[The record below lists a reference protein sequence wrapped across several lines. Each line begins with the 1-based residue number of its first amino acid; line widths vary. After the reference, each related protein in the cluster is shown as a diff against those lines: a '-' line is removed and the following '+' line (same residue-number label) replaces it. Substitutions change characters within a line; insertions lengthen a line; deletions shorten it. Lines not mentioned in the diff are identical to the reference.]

1 MKGHTWYPEN
11 NGRKDAPYKPPIHN
25 KGRDLERRTYLKIQH
40 SISVPGLQKPIIGSV
55 NEKGEIRKNVPL
67 VIKAVSY
74 HEEKRRITNYYFV
87 GSDHVWYAPYEYF
100 KHQVRSCLKR
110 KKKDPLKYQENSFI
124 YILSEEIRKNPDRL
138 SGWKGTIESITL
150 PVEVASID
158 DIL

>member
-11 NGRKDAPYKPPIHN
+11 NGRKGAPYKTPVHD

-40 SISVPGLQKPIIGSV
+40 SISVPGLEKPIIGSV
-55 NEKGEIRKNVPL
+55 SEKGEIRKNIPL

-74 HEEKRRITNYYFV
+74 TEEKHRRINYYFV
-87 GSDHVWYAPYEYF
+87 GSDKVWYSPYEYF

-110 KKKDPLKYQENSFI
+110 KEKHPSDYQESSFV
-124 YILSEEIRKNPDRL
+124 YVLSEERRKKPEKLR
-138 SGWKGTIESITL
+138 GWKGTTESITL